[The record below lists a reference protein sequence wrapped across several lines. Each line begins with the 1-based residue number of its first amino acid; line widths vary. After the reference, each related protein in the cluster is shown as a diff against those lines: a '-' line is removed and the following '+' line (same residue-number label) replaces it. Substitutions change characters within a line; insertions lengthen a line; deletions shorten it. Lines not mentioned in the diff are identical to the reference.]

1 MSPSLDASE
10 TRADAGLVNLST
22 RVALNEF
29 PGGRESQ
36 VTTHSLNAEVARVD
50 SASTEESASP
60 VPHVLDTDSPYRGS
74 AVESGKSASYG
85 LAGYAARTHSRSSTP
100 TLQDRHTAIIDTA
113 VQPLHSREPL
123 SPHGTALDSD
133 CSALSDS
140 GADALSASDT
150 SSERG
155 LLYDHDDSPSLT
167 DNCDTQSVTNS
178 LLERADEDDEE
189 PLRKRRK
196 TRSSASSNSPDLD
209 LATAL
214 ERVHSAEVGHDTVA
228 RGLQSPPASL
238 RSIPRDAGKPD
249 TASYEEWQGVVKLTT
264 INGVTSFEGHF
275 EGELNPGLLR
285 ALKLTMSAMKGPPGE
300 PGGGKVRRMG
310 KRRARRERFTD
321 EEEKLLLSLKKQGN
335 LTWDGIFKKF
345 DSEFPGRSKGSI
357 QVHYS
362 TKLKDRN

>member
-1 MSPSLDASE
+1 
-10 TRADAGLVNLST
+10 
-22 RVALNEF
+22 
-29 PGGRESQ
+29 
-36 VTTHSLNAEVARVD
+36 
-50 SASTEESASP
+50 
-60 VPHVLDTDSPYRGS
+60 
-74 AVESGKSASYG
+74 
-85 LAGYAARTHSRSSTP
+85 
-100 TLQDRHTAIIDTA
+100 
-113 VQPLHSREPL
+113 
-123 SPHGTALDSD
+123 
-133 CSALSDS
+133 
-140 GADALSASDT
+140 
-150 SSERG
+150 